1 MHQSNK
7 PFKSRHATKGT
18 LKEISKG
25 KVNRSSVKQG
35 GGLKALSKHDRRHAA
50 KVLQQKKRED
60 LSRAHRVFEGRQGAP
75 KIVPVLPLCPD
86 SNVDD
91 AIAALYTS
99 MGQQPP
105 PIANGPLVLEAE
117 RFKQKLQL
125 VPLRRNFY
133 DVLDAFK
140 VADYAILLL
149 SANVEV
155 DAFGIN
161 TLLSIL
167 NQGLVNVL
175 PVVQVCIW

>member
-25 KVNRSSVKQG
+25 KVNRTSVKQG
-35 GGLKALSKHDRRHAA
+35 GGMKALSKQDRRHAA

-60 LSRAHRVFEGRQGAP
+60 ITRIHRLFEGRQGAP

-86 SNVDD
+86 SNVDA

-99 MGQQPP
+99 LGQQPP
-105 PIANGPLVLEAE
+105 LEQGVPSVLHAE

-140 VADYAILLL
+140 VADYAIILL
-149 SANVEV
+149 SADVEV
-155 DAFGIN
+155 DSFGIN
-161 TLLSIL
+161 CLLSIL

-175 PVVQVCIW
+175 PVVQVR